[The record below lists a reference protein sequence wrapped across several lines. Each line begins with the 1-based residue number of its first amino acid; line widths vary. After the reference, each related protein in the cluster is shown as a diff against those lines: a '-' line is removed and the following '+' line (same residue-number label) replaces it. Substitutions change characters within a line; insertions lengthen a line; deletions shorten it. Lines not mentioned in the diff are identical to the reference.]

1 MADDLTLTQPD
12 LVKRLLNNLPGGYT
26 KSLVN
31 TPNSKFTTPSDSKF
45 LRITVIPFNTESGA
59 ASGGYKITSGLCVID
74 VFYPIGSNDTNQLSD
89 TKLIK
94 TLYENQTF
102 GNTQCQEAS
111 ILSIGE
117 SGSWYIMQVSTS
129 FYMEGF

>member
-1 MADDLTLTQPD
+1 MANDLTLTQPD
-12 LVKRLLNNLPGGYT
+12 LVKRLLNNLPAGYT

-45 LRITVIPFNTESGA
+45 LRVTVIPFNTESGA

-89 TKLIK
+89 R
-94 TLYENQTF
+94 
-102 GNTQCQEAS
+102 
-111 ILSIGE
+111 
-117 SGSWYIMQVSTS
+117 
-129 FYMEGF
+129 